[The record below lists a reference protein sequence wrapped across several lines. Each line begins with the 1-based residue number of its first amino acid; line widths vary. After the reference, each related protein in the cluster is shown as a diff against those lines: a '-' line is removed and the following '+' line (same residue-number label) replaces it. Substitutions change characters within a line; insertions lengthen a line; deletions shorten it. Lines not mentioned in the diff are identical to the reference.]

1 MDSCR
6 DHDIRSS
13 GLIMTSNEK
22 WRVTKNFSI
31 IVIERV
37 RGAKLKYG

>member
-1 MDSCR
+1 
-6 DHDIRSS
+6 
-13 GLIMTSNEK
+13 MTSNEK

-31 IVIERV
+31 IEIERV